1 MEKCKLLVGTRSDE
15 TLLII
20 RCHDP
25 SLFTHQPLCLGFPS
39 QSLSAELATLRS
51 ELASQGSK
59 VSRVLG
65 SACGQQC
72 VDDVCRVL
80 PVVLTALSST
90 EKQIRNLQEEN
101 SKQQVR
107 YQR

>member
-1 MEKCKLLVGTRSDE
+1 MSRSIS
-15 TLLII
+15 LY
-20 RCHDP
+20 P
-25 SLFTHQPLCLGFPS
+25 SAIVFPF